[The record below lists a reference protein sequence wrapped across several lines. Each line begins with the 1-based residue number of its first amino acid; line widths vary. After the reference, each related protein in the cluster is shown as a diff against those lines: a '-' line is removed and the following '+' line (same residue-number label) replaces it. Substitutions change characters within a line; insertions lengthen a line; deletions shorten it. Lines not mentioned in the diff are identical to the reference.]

1 MSANYGDVKS
11 LEVVFERKK
20 VNSNIDYDY
29 EYTRRRPV
37 VETENKVEEVE
48 AKMAFPKNL
57 EAMRGDFER
66 KTEERHVKISNLI
79 EAIKDSTAQEDA
91 ATDKFVE
98 NVRMMCRFSDDL
110 SHLQKIYSNVLRKL
124 PKVEAK

>member
-1 MSANYGDVKS
+1 MSANYEDVKS

-57 EAMRGDFER
+57 EAMRGDFKR